1 MNKKIKTKGD
11 DKIWEKELGREL
23 KRKLRKIEKIR
34 DRFGFEI
41 DETKFKGIMTELK
54 LKPKRRQ
61 KQ

>member
-1 MNKKIKTKGD
+1 M
-11 DKIWEKELGREL
+11 GREL

>member
-1 MNKKIKTKGD
+1 M
-11 DKIWEKELGREL
+11 R
-23 KRKLRKIEKIR
+23 KRIGKRIREKIR

-41 DETKFKGIMTELK
+41 YEIKFKGIMTELK

>member
-1 MNKKIKTKGD
+1 MIKYEKKN
-11 DKIWEKELGREL
+11 WERI
-23 KRKLRKIEKIR
+23 REKIR

-41 DETKFKGIMTELK
+41 YEIKFKGIMRELK

>member
-1 MNKKIKTKGD
+1 MIKRIGQRIK
-11 DKIWEKELGREL
+11 
-23 KRKLRKIEKIR
+23 EKIR

-41 DETKFKGIMTELK
+41 DETKFKGIVTELK